1 MSVGV
6 WPMLMALITDEW
18 RNKRAISRD
27 VEDRLYSKAIYI
39 FTKVKQCGC
48 RSTGISERRQFL
60 FSSQTFYS
68 MPTSGGIFL
77 AYIVPGYLLAGIH
90 YKEVMSRDFDLFYLH
105 IGNKIVGSDII

>member
-39 FTKVKQCGC
+39 FTKVSGKGVYREKLEGSFLPFHRQ
-48 RSTGISERRQFL
+48 STAYQPAEAFSWPTLSPVTYWRESTTRRFCPRTL
-60 FSSQTFYS
+60 TSS
-68 MPTSGGIFL
+68 TSTL
-77 AYIVPGYLLAGIH
+77 V
-90 YKEVMSRDFDLFYLH
+90 KEQIWM
-105 IGNKIVGSDII
+105 NET

>member
-39 FTKVKQCGC
+39 FTKVSWRLGC
-48 RSTGISERRQFL
+48 RLQEHR
-60 FSSQTFYS
+60 
-68 MPTSGGIFL
+68 
-77 AYIVPGYLLAGIH
+77 
-90 YKEVMSRDFDLFYLH
+90 
-105 IGNKIVGSDII
+105 

>member
-39 FTKVKQCGC
+39 FTKVKGA
-48 RSTGISERRQFL
+48 L
-60 FSSQTFYS
+60 KK
-68 MPTSGGIFL
+68 
-77 AYIVPGYLLAGIH
+77 LLEH
-90 YKEVMSRDFDLFYLH
+90 LL
-105 IGNKIVGSDII
+105 

>member
-39 FTKVKQCGC
+39 FTKVSNKGVYKQQIERKF
-48 RSTGISERRQFL
+48 RSL
-60 FSSQTFYS
+60 PQTIYS
-68 MPTSGGIFL
+68 LPTCGGIFL

-90 YKEVMSRDFDLFYLH
+90 YKEVLSKDFNLFYLY
-105 IGNKIVGSDII
+105 IGK

>member
-39 FTKVKQCGC
+39 FTKV
-48 RSTGISERRQFL
+48 STAKE
-60 FSSQTFYS
+60 
-68 MPTSGGIFL
+68 PSG
-77 AYIVPGYLLAGIH
+77 PGTGWRILLQ
-90 YKEVMSRDFDLFYLH
+90 R
-105 IGNKIVGSDII
+105 

>member
-39 FTKVKQCGC
+39 FTKVIQCS
-48 RSTGISERRQFL
+48 RSSISERR
-60 FSSQTFYS
+60 
-68 MPTSGGIFL
+68 
-77 AYIVPGYLLAGIH
+77 
-90 YKEVMSRDFDLFYLH
+90 
-105 IGNKIVGSDII
+105 

>member
-39 FTKVKQCGC
+39 FTKVLKMNL
-48 RSTGISERRQFL
+48 ERFRCSALIHESPFTP
-60 FSSQTFYS
+60 QTIYS
-68 MPTSGGIFL
+68 LPTCGGIFL

-90 YKEVMSRDFDLFYLH
+90 YKEVLSKDFNLFYLY
-105 IGNKIVGSDII
+105 IGKEAILDD

>member
-39 FTKVKQCGC
+39 FTKV
-48 RSTGISERRQFL
+48 STTAKEPPG
-60 FSSQTFYS
+60 
-68 MPTSGGIFL
+68 SGWRI
-77 AYIVPGYLLAGIH
+77 LLQ
-90 YKEVMSRDFDLFYLH
+90 R
-105 IGNKIVGSDII
+105 